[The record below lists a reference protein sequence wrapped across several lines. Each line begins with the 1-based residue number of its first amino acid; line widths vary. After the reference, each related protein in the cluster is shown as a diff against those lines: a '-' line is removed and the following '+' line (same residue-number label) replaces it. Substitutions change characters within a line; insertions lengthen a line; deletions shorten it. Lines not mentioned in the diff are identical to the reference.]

1 MEIIIGVIFI
11 GVFST
16 PYLLMVYDAITGSSV
31 ACATFGWHNGKGSAI
46 GFDGCSATS
55 SCSKCGKSVLQDSQ
69 GNWF

>member
-1 MEIIIGVIFI
+1 MEFIPIVFIVVIIGAPVSIK
-11 GVFST
+11 
-16 PYLLMVYDAITGSSV
+16 LYDWIHGTNYVCSIL
-31 ACATFGWHNGKGSAI
+31 GWHNGKGSAI